1 MSTAAQSPS
10 EIAREVLRRLAMNR
24 VPPTPEN
31 FRNLYNQIAG
41 TTPEESFPEREL
53 RAFAAALP
61 RETPE
66 QQRIAR
72 RLEGAVAERN
82 WEGFSS
88 RLKQIFQDVS
98 EAQPPWAGLIREL
111 LVQLERRHAAVSR
124 PRKQE
129 ALEHVLQSSQ
139 ADPLQ
144 LYQRLQGLVKGW
156 SNEALSESVIMVD
169 APSLEQ
175 ALSGDF
181 APTSAAAEPVAPQAG
196 LGFVDQELRE
206 LLAQI
211 LEDAVGSLLSES
223 PELRES
229 ARTLATELRAPRE
242 RFEVA
247 GFAERLRGFTYKI
260 EWLLQ
265 DQAGIRQALVHLL
278 QLVVE
283 NVNDLVVDDTWLQ
296 GQIGSVLDLAGKPL
310 NRDTLD
316 ELNRRLRDVII
327 KQGVLKKSLVD
338 AQDRLKTMLAG
349 FVDHLTDIYDTT
361 GEYRDRME
369 RCGEQVV
376 RAGSLTDLSSV
387 IEEIVRETRN
397 MQVRAANSRDELQ
410 GLRNK
415 VVEANAE
422 VERLQHELDAAS
434 DLVRHD
440 PLTGAL
446 NRKGLDEALERE
458 IGRSHRNDRPLCLA
472 LIDVDNFKQLNDRLG
487 HRAGD
492 DALVHLAHVI
502 GDTIRPQDSV
512 ARYGGEEFV
521 VVLPDTARA
530 DGVGVIQRLQREL
543 TKRFFLHDQ
552 RKLLITFSA
561 GVSQLVAGEPVQR
574 ALDRA
579 DEAMYRAKRAGKN
592 RVFEG

>member
-1 MSTAAQSPS
+1 MSTAAQTPY
-10 EIAREVLRRLAMNR
+10 EIAREVFRRLATNR

-31 FRNLYNQIAG
+31 FQTLYHQIAG
-41 TTPEESFPEREL
+41 TTPGESFPEREL
-53 RAFAAALP
+53 RTFVAGLP
-61 RETPE
+61 RDTPE

-82 WEGFSS
+82 WEGFSG
-88 RLKQIFQDVS
+88 RLRQIFQDAS

-111 LVQLERRHAAVSR
+111 LVQIERRHATVSR
-124 PRKQE
+124 ARKQE
-129 ALEHVLQSSQ
+129 ALDHVLQGGQ
-139 ADPLQ
+139 ADASQ
-144 LYQRLQGLVKGW
+144 LFLRLQGLVKGW
-156 SNEALSESVIMVD
+156 SHEALSESVIMVD

-175 ALSGDF
+175 ALSNWES
-181 APTSAAAEPVAPQAG
+181 TSSVAVPLALEAG
-196 LGFVDQELRE
+196 LGNVDQELRE

-211 LEDAVGSLLSES
+211 LEDAVGTLLSES
-223 PELRES
+223 PELHDS
-229 ARTLATELRAPRE
+229 AQKLAVELRAPRE
-242 RFEVA
+242 RFEVG
-247 GFAERLRGFTYKI
+247 GFAERLRAFTYRI
-260 EWLLQ
+260 EWLSK
-265 DQAGIRQALVHLL
+265 DQAGVRQALVRLL

-296 GQIGSVLDLAGKPL
+296 GQVGQVLELAGKPF
-310 NRDTLD
+310 NRDTID

-338 AQDRLKTMLAG
+338 AQDRLKSMLAG
-349 FVDHLTDIYDTT
+349 FVDHLSDIYDTT

-376 RAGSLTDLSSV
+376 RAGSLADLSSV

-397 MQVRAANSRDELQ
+397 MQYRAASSRDELH
-410 GLRNK
+410 GLRAK

-434 DLVRHD
+434 NLVRHD

-458 IGRSHRNDRPLCLA
+458 INRAQRNDRPLCLA

-502 GDTIRPQDSV
+502 SDAIRPQDSM

-521 VVLPDTARA
+521 VLLPDTARDA
-530 DGVGVIQRLQREL
+530 GVAVVQRLQREL

-561 GVSQLVAGEPVQR
+561 GVAELVSGEPVQR